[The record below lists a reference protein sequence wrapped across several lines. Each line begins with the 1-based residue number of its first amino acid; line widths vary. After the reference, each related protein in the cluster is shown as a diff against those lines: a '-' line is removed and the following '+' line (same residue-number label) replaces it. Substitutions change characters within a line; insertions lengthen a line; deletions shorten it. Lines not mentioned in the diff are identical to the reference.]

1 MQLIGWL
8 IATVLPASV
17 HAQTYTLIPE
27 THCSNSLDK
36 AGFTCRPGPSSAA
49 IAKFQVVRK
58 ADSWHGRELIKTPSG
73 LKANQFALPLLRADA
88 NAVSLTYPV
97 LWSGSATIVLILK
110 SGRYYFSEISYSE
123 ALDTS
128 NVTIERG
135 SFTVEQ

>member
-1 MQLIGWL
+1 MKRLGWL
-8 IATVLPASV
+8 LTALFTASA
-17 HAQTYTLIPE
+17 HAQTYTLVPE
-27 THCSNSLDK
+27 NHCSNSLDK
-36 AGFTCRPGPSSAA
+36 AEFTCRPGPSSTA
-49 IAKFQVVRK
+49 IAKFQVFRK
-58 ADSWHGRELIKTPSG
+58 AGGWHGRELIQTLSG
-73 LKANQFALPLLRADA
+73 LKANEFALPLLRADA

-135 SFTVEQ
+135 RFTIER